1 MKKIL
6 IKVINCTLHYNGK
19 ERKPE
24 ETVEIEERFFRSDC
38 MEKINEI
45 IPQNDE
51 TGTIPQEN
59 EIPPKESNLITIKEL
74 KEIGQNK
81 YEITLIKTKK
91 DEIFKEAKEK
101 FTEKGLDLEEEIEK
115 YLAEK
120 NTAGNEDENS
130 EATN

>member
-6 IKVINCTLHYNGK
+6 IKVINYTLHYDGK
-19 ERKPE
+19 EHKPE

-51 TGTIPQEN
+51 IGNIPQGDVN
-59 EIPPKESNLITIKEL
+59 PPKESTLITIKEL
-74 KEIGQNK
+74 KEISQNK
-81 YEITLIKTKK
+81 YEITLTKTKK

-101 FTEKGLDLEEEIEK
+101 FAEKGLDLEEEIEK

-120 NTAGNEDENS
+120 NAAGNEDENS

>member
-19 ERKPE
+19 EHKPD

-51 TGTIPQEN
+51 PQVDEIPQ
-59 EIPPKESNLITIKEL
+59 KESNLITIKEL
-74 KEIGQNK
+74 KEISQNK
-81 YEITLIKTKK
+81 YEIALTKTKK
-91 DEIFKEAKEK
+91 DEVFKEAKEK
-101 FTEKGLDLEEEIEK
+101 FAEKGLDLEVEIEK

-120 NTAGNEDENS
+120 NTAGTEDENS
-130 EATN
+130 EGTN

>member
-6 IKVINCTLHYNGK
+6 IKVINCTLHYDGK
-19 ERKPE
+19 EHKPD

-51 TGTIPQEN
+51 AQVDEIPQKEN
-59 EIPPKESNLITIKEL
+59 NLITIKEL
-74 KEIGQNK
+74 KEISQNK
-81 YEITLIKTKK
+81 YEITLTKTKK
-91 DEIFKEAKEK
+91 DDVFKEAKEK
-101 FTEKGLDLEEEIEK
+101 FAEKGLDLEVEIEK

-120 NTAGNEDENS
+120 NTAGTEDENS
-130 EATN
+130 EGTN

>member
-6 IKVINCTLHYNGK
+6 IKVINCTLHYDGK
-19 ERKPE
+19 EHKPD

-45 IPQNDE
+45 IPQNEEPQRDE
-51 TGTIPQEN
+51 IS
-59 EIPPKESNLITIKEL
+59 PKESNLITIKEL
-74 KEIGQNK
+74 KEISQNK
-81 YEITLIKTKK
+81 YEIALTKTKK

-101 FTEKGLDLEEEIEK
+101 FAEKGLDLEEEIEK

-130 EATN
+130 EATD

>member
-19 ERKPE
+19 EYKPD

-45 IPQNDE
+45 TPQNDE
-51 TGTIPQEN
+51 PQVDEIPQ
-59 EIPPKESNLITIKEL
+59 KESNLITIKEL
-74 KEIGQNK
+74 KEISQNK
-81 YEITLIKTKK
+81 YEIALTKTKK
-91 DEIFKEAKEK
+91 DEVFKEAKEK
-101 FTEKGLDLEEEIEK
+101 FAEKGLDLEVEIEK
-115 YLAEK
+115 YLVEK
-120 NTAGNEDENS
+120 NTAGTEDENS

>member
-6 IKVINCTLHYNGK
+6 IKVINYTLHYDGK
-19 ERKPE
+19 EHKPE

-51 TGTIPQEN
+51 IGNIPQGDVN
-59 EIPPKESNLITIKEL
+59 PPKESTLITIKEL
-74 KEIGQNK
+74 KEISQNK

-101 FTEKGLDLEEEIEK
+101 FAEKGLDLEEEIEK

-130 EATN
+130 ETTN

>member
-6 IKVINCTLHYNGK
+6 IKVINCTLHYDGK
-19 ERKPE
+19 EHKPD

-45 IPQNDE
+45 TPQNDE
-51 TGTIPQEN
+51 PQVDEIPQ
-59 EIPPKESNLITIKEL
+59 KESNLITIKEL
-74 KEIGQNK
+74 KEISQNK
-81 YEITLIKTKK
+81 YEIALTKTKK

-101 FTEKGLDLEEEIEK
+101 FAEKGLDLEEEIEK

-120 NTAGNEDENS
+120 NTAGTEDENS
-130 EATN
+130 EGTN

>member
-6 IKVINCTLHYNGK
+6 IKVINCTLHYDGK
-19 ERKPE
+19 EHKPE
-24 ETVEIEERFFRSDC
+24 EIVEIEERFFRSDC

-51 TGTIPQEN
+51 IGSIPQGDVN
-59 EIPPKESNLITIKEL
+59 PPKESTLITIKEL
-74 KEIGQNK
+74 KEISQNK

-101 FTEKGLDLEEEIEK
+101 FAEKGLDLEEEIEK

-130 EATN
+130 ETTN

>member
-6 IKVINCTLHYNGK
+6 IKVINCTLHYDGK
-19 ERKPE
+19 EHKPD

-51 TGTIPQEN
+51 TQVDEIPQ
-59 EIPPKESNLITIKEL
+59 KESNLITIKEL
-74 KEIGQNK
+74 KEISQNK
-81 YEITLIKTKK
+81 YEIALTKTKK

-120 NTAGNEDENS
+120 NTAGIEDENS
-130 EATN
+130 EATD

>member
-19 ERKPE
+19 EHKPD

-45 IPQNDE
+45 IPQNEKMENATQEDN
-51 TGTIPQEN
+51 TPQN
-59 EIPPKESNLITIKEL
+59 ESNLITVKEL
-74 KEIGQNK
+74 KEISQNK
-81 YEITLIKTKK
+81 EVVLLKTKK
-91 DEIFKEAKEK
+91 DDIFKEAKEK

-120 NTAGNEDENS
+120 NATGNEDENS
-130 EATN
+130 ETTD

>member
-19 ERKPE
+19 EHKPD
-24 ETVEIEERFFRSDC
+24 ETLEIEERFFRDDC

-45 IPQNDE
+45 IPKNDKIE
-51 TGTIPQEN
+51 ITPQEDDN
-59 EIPPKESNLITIKEL
+59 PSKESNLITIKEL
-74 KEIGQNK
+74 KEISQNK
-81 YEITLIKTKK
+81 YEITLAKTKK

-101 FTEKGLDLEEEIEK
+101 FAEKGLDLEEEIEK

>member
-19 ERKPE
+19 EHKPD

-45 IPQNDE
+45 TPQNDE
-51 TGTIPQEN
+51 PQVDEIPQ
-59 EIPPKESNLITIKEL
+59 KESNLITIKEL
-74 KEIGQNK
+74 KEISQNK
-81 YEITLIKTKK
+81 YEIALTKTKK
-91 DEIFKEAKEK
+91 DEVFKEAKEK
-101 FTEKGLDLEEEIEK
+101 FAEKGLDLEVEIEK

-120 NTAGNEDENS
+120 NTAGTEDENS
-130 EATN
+130 EGTN

>member
-19 ERKPE
+19 EHKPD

-45 IPQNDE
+45 IPQNDGPQVDE
-51 TGTIPQEN
+51 IPQKEN
-59 EIPPKESNLITIKEL
+59 SLITIKEL
-74 KEIGQNK
+74 KEISQNK
-81 YEITLIKTKK
+81 YEITLTKTKK
-91 DEIFKEAKEK
+91 DEVFKEAKEK
-101 FTEKGLDLEEEIEK
+101 FAEKGLDLEVEIEN

-120 NTAGNEDENS
+120 NTAGTEDENS
-130 EATN
+130 EGTN

>member
-19 ERKPE
+19 EHKPD

-45 IPQNDE
+45 TPQNDE
-51 TGTIPQEN
+51 PQVDEIPQ
-59 EIPPKESNLITIKEL
+59 KESNLITIKEL
-74 KEIGQNK
+74 KEISQNK
-81 YEITLIKTKK
+81 YEIALTKTKK
-91 DEIFKEAKEK
+91 DEVFKEAKEK
-101 FTEKGLDLEEEIEK
+101 FAEKGLDLEVEIEK

-120 NTAGNEDENS
+120 NTVGTEDENS
-130 EATN
+130 EGTN

>member
-6 IKVINCTLHYNGK
+6 IKVINCTLHYDGK
-19 ERKPE
+19 EHKPD

-51 TGTIPQEN
+51 AQVDEIPQKEN
-59 EIPPKESNLITIKEL
+59 NLITIKEL
-74 KEIGQNK
+74 KEISQNK
-81 YEITLIKTKK
+81 YEITLTKTKK
-91 DEIFKEAKEK
+91 DEVFKEAKEK
-101 FTEKGLDLEEEIEK
+101 FAEKGLDLEVEIEK

-120 NTAGNEDENS
+120 NTAGTEDENS
-130 EATN
+130 EGTN

>member
-6 IKVINCTLHYNGK
+6 IKVINCTLHYDGK
-19 ERKPE
+19 EYKPE

-51 TGTIPQEN
+51 IGSITQRDEN
-59 EIPPKESNLITIKEL
+59 TPKESNLITIKEL
-74 KEIGQNK
+74 KEISQNK
-81 YEITLIKTKK
+81 YEIALTKTKK

-101 FTEKGLDLEEEIEK
+101 FAEKGLDLEEEIQK

-120 NTAGNEDENS
+120 NAAGNEDENS

>member
-6 IKVINCTLHYNGK
+6 IKVINCTLHYDGK
-19 ERKPE
+19 EHKPD

-51 TGTIPQEN
+51 TQVDEIPQ
-59 EIPPKESNLITIKEL
+59 KESNLITIKEL
-74 KEIGQNK
+74 KEISQNK
-81 YEITLIKTKK
+81 YEIALTRTKK

-101 FTEKGLDLEEEIEK
+101 FAEKGLDLEEEIEK

-120 NTAGNEDENS
+120 NTAGTEDENP
-130 EATN
+130 EATD

>member
-19 ERKPE
+19 EHKPD
-24 ETVEIEERFFRSDC
+24 ETVKIEERFFRSDC

-45 IPQNDE
+45 IPQNEEMENATQEDN
-51 TGTIPQEN
+51 TPQN
-59 EIPPKESNLITIKEL
+59 ESNLITVKEL
-74 KEIGQNK
+74 KEISQNK
-81 YEITLIKTKK
+81 EVVLLKTKK
-91 DEIFKEAKEK
+91 DDIFKEAKEK

-120 NTAGNEDENS
+120 NATGNEDENS
-130 EATN
+130 ETTD

>member
-6 IKVINCTLHYNGK
+6 IKVINCTLHYDGK
-19 ERKPE
+19 EHKPE

-51 TGTIPQEN
+51 TGSIPEGDVN
-59 EIPPKESNLITIKEL
+59 PPKESTLITIKEL
-74 KEIGQNK
+74 KEICQNK
-81 YEITLIKTKK
+81 YEITLTKTKK
-91 DEIFKEAKEK
+91 DDIFKEAKER
-101 FTEKGLDLEEEIEK
+101 FVEKGLDLEVEIEK

-120 NTAGNEDENS
+120 NTVGTEDENS
-130 EATN
+130 EATD

>member
-6 IKVINCTLHYNGK
+6 IKVINCTLHYDGK
-19 ERKPE
+19 EHKPE

-51 TGTIPQEN
+51 TGNTLQEN
-59 EIPPKESNLITIKEL
+59 EILPKESNLITIKEL
-74 KEIGQNK
+74 REICQNK
-81 YEITLIKTKK
+81 YEIALTKTKK

>member
-6 IKVINCTLHYNGK
+6 IKVINCTLRYDGK
-19 ERKPE
+19 EYKSD

-38 MEKINEI
+38 MEKINEN

-51 TGTIPQEN
+51 TGNIPQGD

-74 KEIGQNK
+74 KEISQNK
-81 YEITLIKTKK
+81 YEIALTKTKK

-101 FTEKGLDLEEEIEK
+101 FVEKGLDLEEEIEK

-130 EATN
+130 EATD